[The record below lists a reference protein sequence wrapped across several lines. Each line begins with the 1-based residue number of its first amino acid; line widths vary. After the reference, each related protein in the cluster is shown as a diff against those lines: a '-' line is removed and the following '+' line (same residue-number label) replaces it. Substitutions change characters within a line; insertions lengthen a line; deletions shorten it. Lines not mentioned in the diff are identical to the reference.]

1 MYLRPTTIN
10 VIDDYGDYNI
20 LNNNIEV
27 YNSQLL
33 LTVLDGDKSFD
44 YSASVSSD
52 GGGSWIVDCWDGS
65 RENLFRLRSSR
76 ILI

>member
-52 GGGSWIVDCWDGS
+52 GGGS
-65 RENLFRLRSSR
+65 
-76 ILI
+76 